1 MIWVSIDLRTQFS
14 ISTLKRSCNIKYKQI
29 KIIIIISD
37 IKIVMDFVPNHS
49 SDQHQW
55 FLKSVAK
62 EEPYTDYY
70 IWKDPS
76 GFDGNGNP
84 IPPNNW
90 VL

>member
-1 MIWVSIDLRTQFS
+1 
-14 ISTLKRSCNIKYKQI
+14 
-29 KIIIIISD
+29 
-37 IKIVMDFVPNHS
+37 MDFVPNHS

-90 VL
+90 VHKQNLIQNLISNLNLKAGFIWSAKVSNAYFSVAILT

>member
-1 MIWVSIDLRTQFS
+1 
-14 ISTLKRSCNIKYKQI
+14 
-29 KIIIIISD
+29 
-37 IKIVMDFVPNHS
+37 MDFVPNHS

-76 GFDGNGNP
+76 GFDGNGSP

-90 VL
+90 VSRIRILAKGDYY